1 MGEALKALGLDPSV
15 LLLQVVA
22 FVILYL
28 LLRRYLF
35 RPLFAVMAQRQA
47 AIKEGLAA
55 GEQAKTELAR
65 IDQER
70 ARLLAEAREQGREQ
84 VRQAVREGEQA
95 REQILAEARVE
106 SQEMRER
113 ARRALELEREE
124 AALALRRQVVELALL
139 AADKAVLR
147 RLDEETH
154 RRVVDDF
161 IASLE
166 QEQ

>member
-1 MGEALKALGLDPSV
+1 
-15 LLLQVVA
+15 
-22 FVILYL
+22 
-28 LLRRYLF
+28 
-35 RPLFAVMAQRQA
+35 
-47 AIKEGLAA
+47 
-55 GEQAKTELAR
+55 
-65 IDQER
+65 
-70 ARLLAEAREQGREQ
+70 
-84 VRQAVREGEQA
+84 
-95 REQILAEARVE
+95 
-106 SQEMRER
+106 MRER